1 MGSTN
6 FESSI
11 RWYAIHTHPKQEA
24 RAESNLLAWNVET
37 FVPRYR
43 SRRSNQ
49 FRSEPIFQIKP
60 LFARYIF
67 ARFDADDIS
76 HKVRYTR
83 GVHSIVS
90 VGGWPAPLDDPLIDM
105 MKARQDEDGLIRLYD
120 NIKSGDEV
128 VVDAGN
134 FSGFVG
140 VFERRINDSGRVMIL
155 LKAATYSFHVVVP
168 ENNVSKVSI

>member
-1 MGSTN
+1 MESTN
-6 FESSI
+6 FASSI
-11 RWYAIHTHPKQEA
+11 RWYVIHTHPQQEA

-49 FRSEPIFQIKP
+49 FRSEPIFQIRP
-60 LFARYIF
+60 LFPCYIF

-90 VGGWPAPLDDPLIDM
+90 VGGWPVPLDDALIDM
-105 MKARQDEDGLIRLYD
+105 MKARQGEDGLIRLND
-120 NIKSGDEV
+120 NIKLGDEV
-128 VVDAGN
+128 VVEGGN

-140 VFERRINDSGRVMIL
+140 VFKRRMKDSGRVMIL
-155 LKAATYSFHVVVP
+155 LNAATYRIHVVVP
-168 ENNVSKVSI
+168 ENNVSKVGM

>member
-1 MGSTN
+1 MESTN
-6 FESSI
+6 FESSV
-11 RWYAIHTHPKQEA
+11 RWYAIHTHAKQEA

-43 SRRSNQ
+43 SRRANQ
-49 FRSEPIFQIKP
+49 FRSEPIFQIRP
-60 LFARYIF
+60 LFPRYIF
-67 ARFDADDIS
+67 ARFDAEDIF

-90 VGGWPAPLDDPLIDM
+90 AGGWPVPLDDTLIAM
-105 MKARQDEDGLIRLYD
+105 MKARQDENGLICLSD

-128 VVDAGN
+128 VVEAGN

-140 VFERRINDSGRVMIL
+140 VFERRMKDSGRVMIL
-155 LKAATYSFHVVVP
+155 LKATSYLIRVVVP
-168 ENNVSKVSI
+168 ENNVSKFGI